1 MKKMIA
7 VLLVAAMMAVAAA
20 GCSGGAESSAPSQ
33 KDSTDSS
40 NETSAQEK
48 DDSWTKVKDAGRFI
62 LGLDAEF
69 PPMGFKDTETGNTI
83 GFDIDVAKEACKRLG
98 VEFVAQPINWDNKQM
113 ELDGGNIDCVWNGM
127 SYTEDRA
134 EKMLVSKPYM
144 KNEQYLLTLKDSEY
158 KTMDSLKGTTLGVQK
173 DSSAEAALNK
183 NEAFKSTLG
192 EVVGIENYTSALM
205 ELKNNTIQVVAIDE
219 VVARY
224 YLQNEPDTYQIV
236 QDGKGENASLAAE
249 DYVIGFRKGDNALME
264 KVYGALEEMKADGTL
279 AEISNKWFDKDIT
292 TVE

>member
-1 MKKMIA
+1 MKKIIA
-7 VLLVAAMMAVAAA
+7 VLLAAAMVAVIAA
-20 GCSGGAESSAPSQ
+20 GCSGGGESSTPSQ
-33 KDSTDSS
+33 TDTGSS
-40 NETSAQEK
+40 DGTSAQEK
-48 DDSWTKVKDAGRFI
+48 DDSWTKVKDAGKFV

-69 PPMGFKDTETGNTI
+69 PPMGYKNTETGEVV

-98 VEFVAQPINWDNKQM
+98 LEFVAQPINWDNKQM

-127 SYTEDRA
+127 SYTEERA
-134 EKMLVSKPYM
+134 KSMLVSKPYM

-158 KTMDSLKGTTLGVQK
+158 KTMDSLKGKTLGVQK

-236 QDGKGENASLAAE
+236 QDDKGENASLATE
-249 DYVIGFRKGDNALME
+249 DYVIGFRLGDTALME
-264 KVYGALEEMKADGTL
+264 KVYGALEEMKADGKL

>member
-1 MKKMIA
+1 
-7 VLLVAAMMAVAAA
+7 
-20 GCSGGAESSAPSQ
+20 
-33 KDSTDSS
+33 
-40 NETSAQEK
+40 
-48 DDSWTKVKDAGRFI
+48 
-62 LGLDAEF
+62 
-69 PPMGFKDTETGNTI
+69 
-83 GFDIDVAKEACKRLG
+83 
-98 VEFVAQPINWDNKQM
+98 
-113 ELDGGNIDCVWNGM
+113 
-127 SYTEDRA
+127 
-134 EKMLVSKPYM
+134 
-144 KNEQYLLTLKDSEY
+144 
-158 KTMDSLKGTTLGVQK
+158 
-173 DSSAEAALNK
+173 
-183 NEAFKSTLG
+183 
-192 EVVGIENYTSALM
+192 M

>member
-1 MKKMIA
+1 
-7 VLLVAAMMAVAAA
+7 
-20 GCSGGAESSAPSQ
+20 
-33 KDSTDSS
+33 
-40 NETSAQEK
+40 
-48 DDSWTKVKDAGRFI
+48 
-62 LGLDAEF
+62 
-69 PPMGFKDTETGNTI
+69 MGFKNTETGEVI

-127 SYTEDRA
+127 SYTEERA
-134 EKMLVSKPYM
+134 KSMLVSKPYM
-144 KNEQYLLTLKDSEY
+144 KNEQYLLTLKSSEY
-158 KTMDSLKGTTLGVQK
+158 KTMESLKGTTLGVQK
-173 DSSAEAALNK
+173 DSSAESALNK

-224 YLQNEPDTYQIV
+224 YLQNEPGAYQIV

-249 DYVIGFRKGDNALME
+249 DYVIGFRKGDTALME
-264 KVYGALEEMKADGTL
+264 KVYGALQEMKADGTL
-279 AEISNKWFDKDIT
+279 AEISNKWFEKDIT